1 MQSKSLILLLLIVS
15 LPMIGLA
22 WLGVRVA
29 RDDEAALQQRFEEVF
44 AVQLRDI
51 DGNIRRHF
59 ESLSTELR
67 ATAGQVVVETDR
79 IRALMR
85 DQPKVRQIIVLDKEG
100 MLLHPN
106 PALPLNSGE
115 RDFLSEAR
123 ELISDRDLIR
133 AAALSEE
140 SVANL
145 AQRTSPSLASGKG
158 ATATFP
164 GSSEGTVE
172 GWYAWYWGRGVH
184 LIFWQRRADGIVVGI
199 LVERGRWMADLIAAL
214 PETVDREYR
223 DVPVATTSRFR
234 LVDSMGHSLY
244 EWGGFE
250 PPPATLPLVEHAVST
265 PLTSWRLQALVPDS
279 LLAGAERG
287 ASLQLASAIGAAVV
301 ALAVLAIF
309 FWREYS
315 REVRRASQR
324 VSFVNQVSH
333 ELKTPLTN
341 IRMYADLLARDL
353 ESVEGAADGKSAD
366 RLRVIVSE
374 SQRLS
379 RLISNVLTFGRQQR
393 QTLVLRLR
401 PVSIDDLVRR
411 VVEQFAPTLERLGID
426 TELQLD
432 AGPPVQVDDD
442 AVEQILVNLISN
454 VEKYA
459 AAGGVLR
466 ISTRLEGSNVTI
478 TVSDAGSG
486 VPVAMRKAVFE
497 PFVRVSSRLEDAAG
511 TGIGLSIA
519 RDLARL
525 HGGDLRLQDSDSG
538 ASFCV
543 ELKISKEGSTS

>member
-1 MQSKSLILLLLIVS
+1 VRRKPLILLLLIVS

-67 ATAGQVVVETDR
+67 ATAGQVVVETDQ

-85 DQPKVRQIIVLDKEG
+85 DQPKVRQIIVLDHEG

-106 PALPLNSGE
+106 PELPLNSGE
-115 RDFLSEAR
+115 RDFLNEAR

-140 SVANL
+140 SAANL
-145 AQRTSPSLASGKG
+145 AQRTGSAVAFGTGS
-158 ATATFP
+158 TATFS
-164 GSSEGTVE
+164 GSSEGIVE

-184 LIFWQRRADGIVVGI
+184 LIFWQRRADGSVVGI

-214 PETVDREYR
+214 PETVDREYQ
-223 DVPVATTSRFR
+223 DVSVATTSRFR

-250 PPPATLPLVEHAVST
+250 PPPESSPLVEQAVST

-287 ASLQLASAIGAAVV
+287 ASLQLASAIGAALV
-301 ALAVLAIF
+301 ALAVLTIF

-341 IRMYADLLARDL
+341 IRMYADLLAGDL
-353 ESVEGAADGKSAD
+353 ESVEGAADGKPAD

-379 RLISNVLTFGRQQR
+379 RLISNVLTFGRQQK
-393 QTLVLRLR
+393 QTLVLRLCS
-401 PVSIDDLVRR
+401 VSIDDIVKR
-411 VVEQFAPTLERLGID
+411 VVEQFAPTLERLGINI
-426 TELQLD
+426 ELQLD
-432 AGPPVQVDDD
+432 AETPVPVDDD

-459 AAGGVLR
+459 AAGGLLR
-466 ISTRLEGSNVTI
+466 ISTQIEGSCATI
-478 TVSDAGSG
+478 TVSDAGPG
-486 VPVAMRKAVFE
+486 VPVAMQQAVFE

-525 HGGDLRLQDSDSG
+525 HGGDLTLQESDLG

-543 ELKISKEGSTS
+543 QLKTPEEGSTS